1 MKNLLTYKL
10 INHHIQII
18 PHVLFINLI
27 LILIHI
33 HIHIHS
39 YHPQV

>member
-18 PHVLFINLI
+18 PQVSFINLI
-27 LILIHI
+27 LI